1 MEASAKWEGEG
12 GAGERSLRD
21 PERESV
27 YRAFREHERH
37 RGTRREGRVVI
48 DRPDCVAHE
57 PLKVP
62 YKYGPVSVRR
72 LCLSSSC
79 RRLCVCTYVTIAH
92 ILALCT
98 CHIYTHTHTRVY
110 MANGH
115 KQASKQ
121 ARMHA
126 RVSPTT
132 RRAAVEKARS
142 VARRNERGR
151 KNATTGPEHYGEGR
165 AFACLLAC
173 LPASTCTFFR

>member
-92 ILALCT
+92 SLALCT

-115 KQASKQ
+115 KQASKH
-121 ARMHA
+121 ACTHAFHRRHGAPPSKRHA
-126 RVSPTT
+126 RLRAGTSAAEKT
-132 RRAAVEKARS
+132 RRPAPSITEKDAHS
-142 VARRNERGR
+142 L
-151 KNATTGPEHYGEGR
+151 
-165 AFACLLAC
+165 ACLLAC